1 MYVGGIVMAGHSKW
15 ANIKHKKQK
24 EDRRRAKLFS
34 KLSKRIAVAAREGG
48 GDPEMNA
55 ELRMVIDKA
64 RDNNMPNENI
74 ERAIKRGTG
83 ELEGVDY
90 ESFDYEGYGPEGV
103 ALYLEITTDNRNRA
117 ASEIRHILS
126 ENGGNLGESGCVA
139 WMFDR
144 KGQLVLDNSN
154 NSFDEDEVL
163 LEALEAGAE
172 DVKFEGEIIRI
183 LTDSKEFMSVK
194 EELEEND
201 FEFKD
206 SDIVML
212 PNNTVDLDKS
222 GAKKILN
229 LMDELEEHDDVQEIY
244 ANFNIPE
251 SVLEEI
257 ENEE

>member
-1 MYVGGIVMAGHSKW
+1 MAGHSKW

-48 GDPEMNA
+48 GDPEMNS

-83 ELEGVDY
+83 ELEGVEY

-126 ENGGNLGESGCVA
+126 DNGGNLGESGCVA

-154 NSFDEDEVL
+154 DSFDEDEVL

-172 DVKFEGEIIRI
+172 DVKLEGDIIRI
-183 LTDSKEFMSVK
+183 LTDPKEFISVK
-194 EELEEND
+194 EELEENNY
-201 FEFKD
+201 EFKD

-222 GAKKILN
+222 GAKKVLN
-229 LMDELEEHDDVQEIY
+229 LMDELEDHDDVQEIY

-257 ENEE
+257 EEE

>member
-1 MYVGGIVMAGHSKW
+1 MYVGGIDMAGHSKW

-55 ELRMVIDKA
+55 DLRMVIDKA

-74 ERAIKRGTG
+74 ERAIQRGTG

-126 ENGGNLGESGCVA
+126 DNGGNLGESGCVA

-144 KGQLVLDNSN
+144 KGQLVLDNSDD
-154 NSFDEDEVL
+154 SLDEDEVL

-172 DVKFEGEIIRI
+172 DVKLEGDIIRI
-183 LTDSKEFMSVK
+183 LTNSKEFISVK

-201 FEFKD
+201 YEFKD

-212 PNNTVDLDKS
+212 PNNTVDLDKT
-222 GAKKILN
+222 GAKKVLN
-229 LMDELEEHDDVQEIY
+229 LMDELEDHDDVQEIY

-257 ENEE
+257 EDEE

>member
-1 MYVGGIVMAGHSKW
+1 MAGHSKW

-83 ELEGVDY
+83 ELEGVEY

-126 ENGGNLGESGCVA
+126 DNGGNLGESGCVA

-144 KGQLVLDNSN
+144 KGQLVLDNSSD
-154 NSFDEDEVL
+154 SFEEDEVL

-172 DVKFEGEIIRI
+172 DVKLEGDIIRI
-183 LTDSKEFMSVK
+183 LTDPKEFISVK
-194 EELEEND
+194 EELEENNY
-201 FEFKD
+201 EFKD

-212 PNNTVDLDKS
+212 PNNTVDLDKT

-257 ENEE
+257 EEE

>member
-1 MYVGGIVMAGHSKW
+1 MAGHSKW

-83 ELEGVDY
+83 ELEGVEY

-126 ENGGNLGESGCVA
+126 DNGGNLGESGCVA

-144 KGQLVLDNSN
+144 KGQLVLDNSGD
-154 NSFDEDEVL
+154 SLDEDEVF

-172 DVKFEGEIIRI
+172 DVKLEGEIIRI
-183 LTDSKEFMSVK
+183 LTDPKEFISVK
-194 EELEEND
+194 EELEENNY
-201 FEFKD
+201 EFKD

-212 PNNTVDLDKS
+212 PNNTVDLDKT
-222 GAKKILN
+222 GAKKVLN
-229 LMDELEEHDDVQEIY
+229 LMDELEDHDDVQEIY

-257 ENEE
+257 EEE

>member
-1 MYVGGIVMAGHSKW
+1 
-15 ANIKHKKQK
+15 
-24 EDRRRAKLFS
+24 
-34 KLSKRIAVAAREGG
+34 
-48 GDPEMNA
+48 
-55 ELRMVIDKA
+55 
-64 RDNNMPNENI
+64 
-74 ERAIKRGTG
+74 
-83 ELEGVDY
+83 
-90 ESFDYEGYGPEGV
+90 
-103 ALYLEITTDNRNRA
+103 
-117 ASEIRHILS
+117 
-126 ENGGNLGESGCVA
+126 
-139 WMFDR
+139 MFDR

>member
-1 MYVGGIVMAGHSKW
+1 MAGHSKW

-48 GDPEMNA
+48 GDPEMNS

-83 ELEGVDY
+83 ELDGVEY

-126 ENGGNLGESGCVA
+126 DNGGNLGESGCVA

-154 NSFDEDEVL
+154 DSFDEDEVL

-172 DVKFEGEIIRI
+172 DVKLEGDIIRI
-183 LTDSKEFMSVK
+183 LTDPKEFISVK
-194 EELEEND
+194 EELEENNY
-201 FEFKD
+201 EFKD
-206 SDIVML
+206 SDIVMI

-222 GAKKILN
+222 GAKKVLN
-229 LMDELEEHDDVQEIY
+229 LMDELEDHDDVQEIY

-257 ENEE
+257 EEE

>member
-1 MYVGGIVMAGHSKW
+1 MAGHSKW

-172 DVKFEGEIIRI
+172 DVKLEGEIIRI
-183 LTDSKEFMSVK
+183 LTDPKEFMSVK
-194 EELEEND
+194 EELEENN

>member
-1 MYVGGIVMAGHSKW
+1 MAGHSKW

-83 ELEGVDY
+83 ELEGVEY

-126 ENGGNLGESGCVA
+126 DNGGNLGESGCVA

-144 KGQLVLDNSN
+144 KGQLVLDNSGD
-154 NSFDEDEVL
+154 SFDEDEVF

-172 DVKFEGEIIRI
+172 DVKLEGEIIRI
-183 LTDSKEFMSVK
+183 LTDPKEFISVK
-194 EELEEND
+194 EELEENNY
-201 FEFKD
+201 EFKD

-212 PNNTVDLDKS
+212 PNNTVDLDKT
-222 GAKKILN
+222 GAKKVLN
-229 LMDELEEHDDVQEIY
+229 LMDELEDHDDVQEIY

-257 ENEE
+257 EEE

>member
-1 MYVGGIVMAGHSKW
+1 MAGHSKW

-83 ELEGVDY
+83 ELEGVEY

-126 ENGGNLGESGCVA
+126 DNGGNLGESGCVA

-154 NSFDEDEVL
+154 DSFDEDEVL

-172 DVKFEGEIIRI
+172 DVKLEGDIIRI
-183 LTDSKEFMSVK
+183 LTDPKEFISVK
-194 EELEEND
+194 EELEENNY
-201 FEFKD
+201 EFKD

-212 PNNTVDLDKS
+212 PNNTVDLDKT

-251 SVLEEI
+251 SVLKEI
-257 ENEE
+257 EEE

>member
-1 MYVGGIVMAGHSKW
+1 MAGHSKW

-64 RDNNMPNENI
+64 RENNMPNENI

-83 ELEGVDY
+83 ELEGVEY

-126 ENGGNLGESGCVA
+126 DNGGNLGESGCVA

-144 KGQLVLDNSN
+144 KGQLVLDNSGD
-154 NSFDEDEVL
+154 SFDEDEVF

-172 DVKFEGEIIRI
+172 DVKLEGEIIRI
-183 LTDSKEFMSVK
+183 LTDPKEFISVK
-194 EELEEND
+194 EELEDNNY
-201 FEFKD
+201 EFKD

-212 PNNTVDLDKS
+212 PNNTVDLDKT
-222 GAKKILN
+222 GAKKVLN
-229 LMDELEEHDDVQEIY
+229 LMDELEDHDDVQEIY

-257 ENEE
+257 EEE

>member
-90 ESFDYEGYGPEGV
+90 ESF
-103 ALYLEITTDNRNRA
+103 
-117 ASEIRHILS
+117 
-126 ENGGNLGESGCVA
+126 
-139 WMFDR
+139 
-144 KGQLVLDNSN
+144 
-154 NSFDEDEVL
+154 
-163 LEALEAGAE
+163 
-172 DVKFEGEIIRI
+172 
-183 LTDSKEFMSVK
+183 
-194 EELEEND
+194 
-201 FEFKD
+201 
-206 SDIVML
+206 
-212 PNNTVDLDKS
+212 
-222 GAKKILN
+222 
-229 LMDELEEHDDVQEIY
+229 
-244 ANFNIPE
+244 
-251 SVLEEI
+251 
-257 ENEE
+257 

>member
-1 MYVGGIVMAGHSKW
+1 MAGHSKW

-64 RDNNMPNENI
+64 RENNMPNENI

-83 ELEGVDY
+83 ELEGVEY

-126 ENGGNLGESGCVA
+126 DNGGNLGESGCVA

-144 KGQLVLDNSN
+144 KGQLVLDNSGD
-154 NSFDEDEVL
+154 SFDEDEVF

-172 DVKFEGEIIRI
+172 DVKLEGEIIRI
-183 LTDSKEFMSVK
+183 LTDPKEFISVK
-194 EELEEND
+194 EELEENNY
-201 FEFKD
+201 EFKD

-212 PNNTVDLDKS
+212 PNNTVDLDKT
-222 GAKKILN
+222 GAKKVLN
-229 LMDELEEHDDVQEIY
+229 LMDELEDHDDVQEIY

-257 ENEE
+257 EEE